1 MSRIHR
7 NIIETIGNTPL
18 VRLARLDAGLPGRI
32 VAKLESFNPMG
43 SVKDRIGAAMLL
55 AAEEAGAI
63 KPGDTLVEPTSGN
76 TGIALAMTA
85 AAKGYKMVLTM
96 PESMSQERRK
106 LLRAFGAELVLTPAS
121 GGMKAAIEEAERLKR
136 ENPDWLIPSQFTNPA
151 NPDTHRRHTAEE
163 IWRDTEGAVDIL
175 VSGVGT
181 GGTITG
187 VAGVLKGRKDSFR
200 AVAVEPE
207 ESPVLSGGDP
217 GPHPIMGIGAGFV
230 PEVLDAGLIDE
241 VLKVSGDSARE
252 NARRLALE
260 EGILAGISSGAALAA
275 ALEVAARPDS
285 EGKLVVVVLPDTGE
299 RYLSTTLFED
309 SQADISAS

>member
-1 MSRIHR
+1 MSGIHKS
-7 NIIETIGNTPL
+7 IIETIGNTPL
-18 VRLARLDAGLPGRI
+18 VRLARLDTGLPGRV

-43 SVKDRIGAAMLL
+43 SVKDRIGAGMLL
-55 AAEEAGAI
+55 AAEEAGRI

-76 TGIALAMTA
+76 TGIALAMVA

-106 LLRAFGAELVLTPAS
+106 LLRAFGAKLVLTPAS
-121 GGMKAAIEEAERLKR
+121 GGMKAAIEEATRLQQ
-136 ENPDWLIPSQFTNPA
+136 ENPGWVIPSQFTNPA
-151 NPDTHRRHTAEE
+151 NPETHRRYTAEE

-187 VAGVLKGRKDSFR
+187 VADILRGRKEGFR
-200 AVAVEPE
+200 AIAVEPE

-230 PEVLDAGLIDE
+230 PEVLDTGLIDE
-241 VLKVSGDSARE
+241 VLKVSGDAARA

-275 ALEVAARPDS
+275 ALEVAGRAES
-285 EGKLVVVVLPDTGE
+285 AEKLIVVVLPDTGE
-299 RYLSTTLFED
+299 RYLSTTLFEED
-309 SQADISAS
+309 